1 MKSSHPIVRNLV
13 LALGLAAAGWFI
25 GHGFVRARMAN
36 RFVSVKGI
44 SEREV
49 RAGLAIWPLKIII
62 ADNDLGRAHGKLAT
76 DIREIQG
83 FLTRHGLDATH
94 TELQDFAVTDALA
107 NPGQSAEKVANRY
120 VIQQTLIVRS
130 DQPEKIRE
138 ASQQI
143 GELLRAG
150 LVLSSGGEYG
160 MGGPAYIFTGLND
173 LKPQMIAEATARAR
187 SAAEQFARDSRSVI
201 GGIRQAN
208 QGLFEILPRDEAPGI
223 REESQIQKKVRVVS
237 TIEYFLQD

>member
-1 MKSSHPIVRNLV
+1 M
-13 LALGLAAAGWFI
+13 
-25 GHGFVRARMAN
+25 
-36 RFVSVKGI
+36 
-44 SEREV
+44 
-49 RAGLAIWPLKIII
+49 
-62 ADNDLGRAHGKLAT
+62 
-76 DIREIQG
+76 
-83 FLTRHGLDATH
+83 
-94 TELQDFAVTDALA
+94 
-107 NPGQSAEKVANRY
+107 
-120 VIQQTLIVRS
+120 IQQTLIVRS